1 MRGGLTIGAGI
12 IAGNIIGFVR
22 VALTAYL
29 LGTHSQADSLAVAVG
44 PLDALNSVLINTMV
58 FAFVPMLTARQ
69 GADRTALFLK
79 LNQWFAWLFS
89 LVDAGHRGGRALADH
104 GSGARPRPALL
115 SHLRHHPAHRGVLH
129 HGGRR
134 GGHQLRLAIYRTAG
148 SRRSPSI
155 RPVSTCL
162 PSPAP

>member
-1 MRGGLTIGAGI
+1 
-12 IAGNIIGFVR
+12 

-79 LNQWFAWLFS
+79 LNRWFAWLFS
-89 LVDAGHRGGRALADH
+89 LLTLAIVF
-104 GSGARPRPALL
+104 P
-115 SHLRHHPAHRGVLH
+115 
-129 HGGRR
+129 RR
-134 GGHQLRLAIYRTAG
+134 G
-148 SRRSPSI
+148 
-155 RPVSTCL
+155 
-162 PSPAP
+162 

>member
-1 MRGGLTIGAGI
+1 VESPLVRGGLTIGAGI
-12 IAGNIIGFVR
+12 VTGNIIGFVR

-89 LVDAGHRGGRALADH
+89 LLT
-104 GSGARPRPALL
+104 
-115 SHLRHHPAHRGVLH
+115 
-129 HGGRR
+129 
-134 GGHQLRLAIYRTAG
+134 LAIVVSAPWLIAVLAPGLDPRYYHTSVTSCA
-148 SRRSPSI
+148 SRRSPSWRPARRPSTAPCYI
-155 RPVSTCL
+155 RTGDSRLSLSIKLV
-162 PSPAP
+162 